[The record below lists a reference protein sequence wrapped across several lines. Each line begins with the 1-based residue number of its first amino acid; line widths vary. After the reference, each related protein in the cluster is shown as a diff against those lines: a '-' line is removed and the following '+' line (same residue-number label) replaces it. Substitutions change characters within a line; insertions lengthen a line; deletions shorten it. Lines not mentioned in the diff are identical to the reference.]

1 MTMNKIIGTGLCLL
15 LAFFSVAQGSNE
27 SRYAQPE
34 LPGSIMID
42 IGMNSMNGAPDELD
56 INAFNSRSVG
66 IYYSHVFKISD
77 RFTFLPAIGITAE
90 KWRIDN
96 SLNFQLDDQNAIVF
110 DTLRNRGGLRTN
122 KLAINYVD
130 IPLELRFYPWK
141 TVGGEGLFVGIG
153 GIIGARI
160 ESHTKI
166 KYDSDQI
173 RRTEKVRDSFG
184 LERFRFGVQGRIGL
198 NGIHLFAKYYLTD
211 IFESGAAPG
220 GTATPSQ
227 LSFGINISGF

>member
-1 MTMNKIIGTGLCLL
+1 MTMNKIIGTGLCLF
-15 LAFFSVAQGSNE
+15 LAFFSVAQGSGE

-42 IGMNSMNGAPDELD
+42 IGMNSMQGAPNLMD
-56 INAFNSRSVG
+56 INVFNSRSVG
-66 IYYSHVFKISD
+66 LYYSRTFKMGD
-77 RFTFLPAIGITAE
+77 RFTFVPAIGITAE
-90 KWRIDN
+90 KWRFDN
-96 SLNFQLDDQNAIVF
+96 PSNFQLDSDNAIVF
-110 DTLRNRGGLRTN
+110 DTLENRGPLRTN
-122 KLAINYVD
+122 KLAINYLD
-130 IPLELRFYPWK
+130 LPFEIRFYPWK

-153 GIIGARI
+153 GIVGTRI

-166 KYDSDQI
+166 KYDADQV
-173 RRTEKVRDSFG
+173 RRTEKVRDTFG

-227 LSFGINISGF
+227 LTFGLNISGF